1 MSYLNYKQN
10 DIILSYKSEFSI
22 MISENSDNIENNYSF
37 INLPEEI
44 KSDIEI
50 NKNNGTILIKPTLKV
65 GIYNLTVSLNDEK
78 QSFTPIKITIKPII
92 YYKGYSFYFNEVE
105 KTEIIPKVV
114 PEYLLT
120 ENVLHYQLEKEIE
133 GIKIDNNTGIISFNN
148 KVDAKN
154 YKLVIITNVKEIE
167 IKSFI

>member
-1 MSYLNYKQN
+1 MINYLNSKNINYDYCFSLEN
-10 DIILSYKSEFSI
+10 GLITANNLIYDICIGKMY
-22 MISENSDNIENNYSF
+22 
-37 INLPEEI
+37 
-44 KSDIEI
+44 

-167 IKSFI
+167 IKSVISFNI